1 MGRWAYFHGD
11 SGVSYDYKFWFG
23 TQESHIP
30 WADHFEEQY
39 IPDYEEDE
47 ADDKEMSEEHREL
60 WKKHADSHVS
70 FESEELTYE
79 EIQVLEELGQTDYNA
94 SDYCSEEKLQER
106 WAEVN
111 DEAKKMG
118 LELFSQKEGESPEDA
133 IDRYYETI
141 IAPVEEANGFGS
153 AGKDFGSANKDLADL
168 YLKTAICAML
178 PKFGYSYECHYEC

>member
-11 SGVSYDYKFWFG
+11 SGVTYDYKFWFACQG
-23 TQESHIP
+23 SHIP

-39 IPDYEEDE
+39 IPEYDEYTADYN
-47 ADDKEMSEEHREL
+47 EMSEEHREL
-60 WKKHADSHVS
+60 WKKHADSHLDL
-70 FESEELTYE
+70 ESEELTYE
-79 EIQVLEELGQTDYNA
+79 EIQVLEGLVWTDHNA
-94 SDYCSEEKLQER
+94 SDYCSKEKLQER

-133 IDRYYETI
+133 IDRYYETVI
-141 IAPVEEANGFGS
+141 SPVIKHNVC
-153 AGKDFGSANKDLADL
+153 GSANSDLADL
-168 YLKTAICAML
+168 YLKTVICAML